1 LVVAGYLGSL
11 AVTIVSDELWKAL
24 DNALTLKRARNAT
37 LTRLNEL
44 LRKRFP
50 EMPDGYLTEN
60 NCELSRQMLTAVQL
74 QKFNPGHDRVEPRQM
89 SGPVVV
95 FEHAGERYMFDGTNR
110 LNVWLR
116 DGEGKAHETIIVKRR
131 NQE

>member
-1 LVVAGYLGSL
+1 MSA
-11 AVTIVSDELWKAL
+11 ELWKAL
-24 DNALTLKRARNAT
+24 DNALTFKRTRNAT

-44 LRKRFP
+44 LRKRSP

-60 NCELSRQMLTAVQL
+60 NCELSREMLTAVQL
-74 QKFNPGHDRVEPRQM
+74 QQFNPGHDRAEPRQM

-95 FEHAGERYMFDGTNR
+95 LEYAGDRYMFDGTNR

-116 DGEGKAHETIIVKRR
+116 NRDAEAHETIIVK
-131 NQE
+131 